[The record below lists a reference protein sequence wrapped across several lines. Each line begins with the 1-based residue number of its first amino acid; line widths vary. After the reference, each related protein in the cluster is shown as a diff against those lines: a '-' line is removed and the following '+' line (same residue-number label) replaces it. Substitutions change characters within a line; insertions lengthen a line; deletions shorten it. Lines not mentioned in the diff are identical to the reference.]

1 MFLLKNQF
9 FYKRPSDTISDGLNT
24 IMDKRSE
31 DSRKKGDI
39 AEKLFELEC
48 IKRDIDVYRPVS
60 SGSRVDYLAYV
71 DGVYKKVQIKYISTY
86 NDRISIS
93 FTKHQNGRRTEEG
106 KPVYKK
112 YCSDEIDMFL
122 VYCPD
127 TNEWYN
133 IPIELADNSRCLTLT
148 TLATSK
154 NNQTKGV
161 RYSYEYIW

>member
-1 MFLLKNQF
+1 
-9 FYKRPSDTISDGLNT
+9 
-24 IMDKRSE
+24 MDKRSE

-48 IKRDIDVYRPVS
+48 IKRDIDVYKPVS
-60 SGSRVDYLAYV
+60 SGSRVDYLACI

-93 FTKHQNGRRTEEG
+93 FTKNQNGRRTEDG

-112 YCSDEIDMFL
+112 YCIQEIDLFL

-133 IPIELADNSRCLTLT
+133 IPIELSDTNRGLTLT
-148 TLATSK
+148 TLNVAR

-161 RYSYEYIW
+161 RYSRDYIWK